1 MNTWLEAIH
10 RLTTNEG
17 AMARRLVIA
26 AIGAFMVSNAVG
38 LVNPSFTFLFHGF
51 SVADPSNAAYLFG
64 EVRAV
69 YGGLLAVLGVFTLL
83 SAIDPVASRSRL
95 VLLAWCWLGPG
106 GGRLLGVFL
115 DGDPGLQ
122 GWLFITHELAIGA
135 LLLYVVRGL
144 PAGGAPSGRQSP
156 ASTLGPGTS
165 TRSE

>member
-1 MNTWLEAIH
+1 
-10 RLTTNEG
+10 
-17 AMARRLVIA
+17 MARRLIIA

-38 LVNPSFTFLFHGF
+38 LVNPSFTLRFHGF
-51 SVADPSNAAYLFG
+51 SVADPSSAAYLFG

-69 YGGLLAVLGVFTLL
+69 YGGLFAVIGVFTLL

-144 PAGGAPSGRQSP
+144 PAGGVPPGRQST
-156 ASTLGPGTS
+156 ARTL
-165 TRSE
+165 